1 MSVKVPSDV
10 DLEDR
15 ILWGLTG
22 RQLLI
27 LCVAGTMAWAVYLPL
42 GRWPYAGAAAAAL
55 VLAVGLVVAVARPD
69 GLPAERWV
77 GEAFRH
83 LSVPRR
89 RVLAPEGV
97 SPFTKRGDVAPLVL
111 PLESIGDDGI
121 VSLGRSGYSLVCRA
135 SSVNLSLRSP
145 RERAALVDGFGR
157 FLNSIDAGLS
167 FVVRAEPN
175 DVRRHVQEIEARA
188 ASLPHPALEAA
199 ARAHAR
205 YLENLAARRDV
216 LRREVYVVFAEGS
229 KSNEDARRRLLARA
243 DEAAVVLRGLGVQ
256 LTVLDGQRAQAVV
269 ERALDPEVLAME
281 GDVGLSGSVV
291 TGDAG

>member
-1 MSVKVPSDV
+1 M
-10 DLEDR
+10 
-15 ILWGLTG
+15 
-22 RQLLI
+22 
-27 LCVAGTMAWAVYLPL
+27 
-42 GRWPYAGAAAAAL
+42 
-55 VLAVGLVVAVARPD
+55 AVARPD

-97 SPFTKRGDVAPLVL
+97 APFTKRGDVAPLVL
-111 PLESIGDDGI
+111 PLESIDEDGV

-205 YLENLAARRDV
+205 YLEDLAARRDV
-216 LRREVYVVFAEGS
+216 LRREVYVVFVES
-229 KSNEDARRRLLARA
+229 LKSGEDARRRLLARA

-256 LTVLDGQRAQAVV
+256 LTVLDGQRARAVV
-269 ERALDPEVLAME
+269 ERALDPDAVPIE
-281 GDVGLSGSVV
+281 GDVGLPGSVV
-291 TGDAG
+291 TGGAG